1 MRSMTKAN
9 LVKRIKKQRERQKL
23 STVKAAQAAGIAQ
36 STWWSIE
43 AGKQDASWDKVFQM
57 ASGVGLKIAVSCS
70 AD

>member
-57 ASGVGLKIAVSCS
+57 ASGVGL
-70 AD
+70 